1 MKLRTKYIMFVT
13 FLHGVALVL
22 SFFIFKENKVLFIAS
37 EIVIIV
43 SLVFSWQL
51 YNELIQPLK
60 TLIQGADAMKDRD
73 FSTTLRSTG
82 KYELDR
88 LIQVFNQMMDELRK
102 ERTKQEMQH
111 LFLEKLINTSPT
123 GILILDY
130 SDFIQLVNPKALQ
143 LLGLEENEIAGK
155 SIEDI
160 SHPVITQVKDLQ
172 SGLAK
177 TVTFNGGITYKLHK
191 SHFMDRGFPR
201 HFVMIEELTAEILAA
216 EKKTYGKVIRMMAHE
231 VNNTIG
237 PVNSIIQSTIQSKTH
252 PDILDNALRVAME
265 RNNNLNQFMR
275 NFADLVRIP
284 PPVKKPLD
292 LILLVQNVTELMRLR
307 AGEKKIEFVIEHER
321 PVMMINADVQQ
332 MEQVLI
338 NIIKNAMEAIDRK
351 GRITIRSYCK
361 PLKLIIRDTGS
372 GVSPEA
378 SENLFSPF
386 YSTKKGGQGVGLTV
400 TREILSNHGFEFSL
414 RTVEETEFVVE
425 FG

>member
-191 SHFMDRGFPR
+191 SHFMDRGFP
-201 HFVMIEELTAEILAA
+201 
-216 EKKTYGKVIRMMAHE
+216 
-231 VNNTIG
+231 
-237 PVNSIIQSTIQSKTH
+237 
-252 PDILDNALRVAME
+252 
-265 RNNNLNQFMR
+265 
-275 NFADLVRIP
+275 
-284 PPVKKPLD
+284 
-292 LILLVQNVTELMRLR
+292 VTL
-307 AGEKKIEFVIEHER
+307 
-321 PVMMINADVQQ
+321 
-332 MEQVLI
+332 
-338 NIIKNAMEAIDRK
+338 
-351 GRITIRSYCK
+351 
-361 PLKLIIRDTGS
+361 
-372 GVSPEA
+372 
-378 SENLFSPF
+378 
-386 YSTKKGGQGVGLTV
+386 
-400 TREILSNHGFEFSL
+400 
-414 RTVEETEFVVE
+414 
-425 FG
+425 